1 MQPVV
6 EGSIYSFPGSPYPD
20 TVWCSPKAD
29 HTLPTL
35 MASESIIVQPTSPA
49 PTAPFANWQRW
60 FWSAGVSTLVADLV
74 SKQVIFAISNES
86 LPPWIQHAYN
96 PGVAWSLLAD
106 LPWLVVMLTVVLIP
120 VLTVVW
126 WRQYRLLGAWENL
139 AFGAILGGAL
149 GNAVDRI
156 GMQLGLVPG
165 VRDFIHVD
173 LGFPPLDPWPTFN
186 LADSGICV
194 GFAILVLLSFRKSP

>member
-1 MQPVV
+1 MV
-6 EGSIYSFPGSPYPD
+6 
-20 TVWCSPKAD
+20 A
-29 HTLPTL
+29 
-35 MASESIIVQPTSPA
+35 ESIIAHSKSTS
-49 PTAPFANWQRW
+49 PTAPFASWPRW
-60 FWSAGVSTLVADLV
+60 FWSAGLFTLVADLV

-86 LPPWIQHAYN
+86 LPTWMQHAYN

-106 LPWLVVMLTVVLIP
+106 LPWLVVALTVVLIP
-120 VLTVVW
+120 VLTFVW

-173 LGFPPLDPWPTFN
+173 LGFPPFNPWPTFN
-186 LADSGICV
+186 VADSGICI
-194 GFAILVLLSFRKSP
+194 GFAILVLLSFRKSS